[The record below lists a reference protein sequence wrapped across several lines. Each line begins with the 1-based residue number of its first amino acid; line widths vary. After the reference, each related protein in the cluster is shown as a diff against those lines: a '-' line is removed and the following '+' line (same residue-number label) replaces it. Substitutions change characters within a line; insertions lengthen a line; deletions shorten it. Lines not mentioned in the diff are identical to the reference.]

1 MQKNRITKENI
12 NKVIAELTRVRLALS
27 GSSTHAVAVVKQ
39 GNPLFDKQQGSK
51 ILNQVQDDLV
61 LFTTTT
67 SGFTLIELLVVVFI
81 IGILAA
87 VALPQYQKAVE
98 KSKATQVWILLK
110 SLKDAQSA
118 YYLANGQYATT
129 FDQLDIDMPGW
140 TGDTKWFNGNSTNM
154 RANTDWSIQL
164 DVKFPSCY
172 ILAGRISG
180 DYAGGGFIVDMNTT
194 QEIICAERTQ
204 SGIDYTKAPGTYCKN
219 IFQATPI
226 NSNYTTVRPYQM
238 P

>member
-27 GSSTHAVAVVKQ
+27 GSSTHAVVVVKQ
-39 GNPLFDKQQGSK
+39 GNSFFNKQQTTRVEDPCASSGITLFSK
-51 ILNQVQDDLV
+51 QQ
-61 LFTTTT
+61 TAH
-67 SGFTLIELLVVVFI
+67 GFTLIELLVVVLI

-140 TGDTKWFNGNSTNM
+140 TGDTKWFNGNSTDM

-164 DVKFPSCY
+164 DVIFPSCY

-204 SGIDYTKAPGTYCKN
+204 SGSSERVLEGISGSSGN
-219 IFQATPI
+219 GWI
-226 NSNYTTVRPYQM
+226 
-238 P
+238 